1 MVGEP
6 RPASPACEDEPLTA
20 TPILRTDGLVK
31 RFGGL
36 LATDHVDIDV
46 VPGEVHALIGPN
58 GAGKTTLITLLSGE
72 MRPDA
77 GSIMLDGRLVTRLDV
92 AGRARAGLGRSY
104 QITQVLMEFTALDNV
119 LVSILARSRETGAW
133 APLRAAAR
141 HVEAALHYLHQ
152 VGLGESAE
160 VPVTEMAHGE
170 RRQLELAMAL
180 ALEPKVLLLD
190 EPLAG
195 VSKAESETIVG
206 LLSGLRSRYPMLLV
220 EHDMDAVFALAD
232 RISVL
237 VYGKVVATGTPQAI
251 RADASVRA
259 AYLGDEE
266 VQ

>member
-1 MVGEP
+1 V
-6 RPASPACEDEPLTA
+6 TA
-20 TPILRTDGLVK
+20 PTPILSTEGLVK

-36 LATDHVDIDV
+36 LATDHVTIDV

-72 MRPDA
+72 LKPDA
-77 GSIMLDGRLVTRLDV
+77 GDISLDGGAVTRLDV

-104 QITQVLMEFTALDNV
+104 QITQVLMDFTALDNV
-119 LVSILARSRETGAW
+119 LVSILARSRETGGW
-133 APLRAAAR
+133 TPLRAATA
-141 HVEAALHYLHQ
+141 HVEAARHYLGL
-152 VGLGESAE
+152 VGLGASAE

-195 VSKAESETIVG
+195 VSKAESETLVSLLAG
-206 LLSGLRSRYPMLLV
+206 LKVRYPMLLV

-237 VYGKVVATGTPQAI
+237 VYGKVIATGAPRTI
-251 RADASVRA
+251 RADAAVRA

-266 VQ
+266 IG

>member
-1 MVGEP
+1 MS
-6 RPASPACEDEPLTA
+6 AA
-20 TPILRTDGLVK
+20 PILRTNGLVK

-36 LATDHVDIDV
+36 LATDHVDVDV

-72 MRPDA
+72 MKPDA
-77 GSIMLDGRLVTRLDV
+77 GSVMLDGQLVTRLDV

-119 LVSILARSRETGAW
+119 LVSILARSGETGAW
-133 APLRAAAR
+133 TPLRAASR
-141 HVEAALHYLHQ
+141 HVEAAMHYLAQ
-152 VGLGESAE
+152 VGLDASAD

-220 EHDMDAVFALAD
+220 EHDMDAVFTLAD

-237 VYGKVVATGTPQAI
+237 VYGKVIATGAPQAI
-251 RADASVRA
+251 RADATVRA
-259 AYLGDEE
+259 AYLGAE
-266 VQ
+266 VVAE

>member
-1 MVGEP
+1 M
-6 RPASPACEDEPLTA
+6 TA
-20 TPILRTDGLVK
+20 PILRTEGLVK

-36 LATDHVDIDV
+36 LATDHVSIDV

-72 MRPDA
+72 LRPDA
-77 GSIMLDGRLVTRLDV
+77 GSILLDQAPVTRLDV
-92 AGRARAGLGRSY
+92 VGRARAGLGRSY

-133 APLRAAAR
+133 KPLRAATR
-141 HVEAALHYLHQ
+141 HVEAALHYLEQ
-152 VGLGESAE
+152 VGLGGRAE

-195 VSKAESETIVG
+195 VSKAEGETIVA
-206 LLSGLRSRYPMLLV
+206 LLSRLRSRYPMLLV

-237 VYGKVVATGTPQAI
+237 VYGKVIATGAPAAI
-251 RADASVRA
+251 RADAAVRA

-266 VQ
+266 VE